1 VEYSGDQDACEGEV
15 VEAFEA
21 GVEPFIVSGE
31 PSEASGPGEASFH
44 DPPSGQQHEA
54 AFGLGVF
61 QNFKLDAVLQG
72 GFGRV
77 RAGVA
82 LVDLGQINGVPGLLL
97 HLFSQRGDLHAIAL
111 MSRRD
116 LQRHQVAQRV
126 DCDVDLRAL
135 APFGSVI
142 ACPCATLR
150 RRLERTTVQAYRRR
164 LALATAKLTQEQ
176 RTSAT
181 GISNTP
187 AFIQRRI
194 C

>member
-1 VEYSGDQDACEGEV
+1 

-61 QNFKLDAVLQG
+61 HDFKPDAVLQG

-82 LVDLGQINGVPGLLL
+82 LVDIGSARRFLNQ
-97 HLFSQRGDLHAIAL
+97 DL
-111 MSRRD
+111 
-116 LQRHQVAQRV
+116 
-126 DCDVDLRAL
+126 
-135 APFGSVI
+135 
-142 ACPCATLR
+142 
-150 RRLERTTVQAYRRR
+150 
-164 LALATAKLTQEQ
+164 
-176 RTSAT
+176 
-181 GISNTP
+181 
-187 AFIQRRI
+187 
-194 C
+194 